1 MGQMWPADNN
11 FFTRPPKWD
20 DCGLGSGC
28 GPKDGIK
35 GTINNRSG
43 EILMVQ
49 APWRYTGPYPTDY
62 YSQAFLLAGDSI
74 PFVFFRKGELE
85 IFKVADGKA
94 YGDPIRLVITDNSVL
109 RPTTEFTPPGASR
122 PANVRDG
129 WEENDYHQEIWG
141 SIDLGVARGN
151 DGWKVPATKPYLDHY
166 PDPNQDWNSDYA
178 IFTVNINHL

>member
-1 MGQMWPADNN
+1 MGQLWPRRD
-11 FFTRPPKWD
+11 FTRPPKWE
-20 DCGLGSGC
+20 GL
-28 GPKDGIK
+28 PFDGIK

-43 EILMVQ
+43 ETLMVQ
-49 APWRYTGPYPTDY
+49 APWRYRSGGRVTTAF

-74 PFVFFRKGELE
+74 PFMFFMQGELE

-94 YGDPIRLVITDNSVL
+94 YGDPIRLVIKDPETFF

-129 WEENDYHQEIWG
+129 WEENDYHEEIWG
-141 SIDLGVARGN
+141 SINLGVARGN
-151 DGWKVPATKPYLDHY
+151 DGWKVPASKPYLDHY